1 MMLLKNVRDINLLK
15 EAVDKCS
22 GDVIIRSIDG
32 AEEFSLKSV
41 LSQYIAIGKL
51 CEDHG
56 DEYELYCL
64 DRDDLCYMLQFFHEI
79 RK

>member
-1 MMLLKNVRDINLLK
+1 MMLLKNLKDINLLQ
-15 EAVDKCS
+15 EAVSKCS
-22 GDVIIRSIDG
+22 GDVVLRSVDG
-32 AEEFSLKSV
+32 SEEFNLKSA

-56 DEYELYCL
+56 DEYEIYCL
-64 DRDDLCYMLQFFHEI
+64 DRDDLGYMLQFFYEI